1 MMEEN
6 QTNSGPYNQPDQ
18 DASYQPKEDS
28 VLEED
33 TIVSDDFE
41 QPEVAPEP
49 EQVKS
54 VVETTTPAPVLIGDK
69 KDSDTKLFAAMSYFS
84 ALFVVPLVTK
94 KGNKFVMF
102 HVKEGMALF
111 IAELVAWFVLWMI
124 EAFLEGIFSYNAIGF
139 TQFLYKLAWLVFGA
153 ASVLGIYNAVT
164 GKEKPLPY
172 LSIVTKNI
180 KL

>member
-6 QTNSGPYNQPDQ
+6 QTNSGPHNQSDQ
-18 DASYQPKEDS
+18 DASYQPKENS

-33 TIVSDDFE
+33 TIVSNDSE
-41 QPEVAPEP
+41 QPEVAPE
-49 EQVKS
+49 QVQP
-54 VVETTTPAPVLIGDK
+54 VVEATTQAPVSIGDK
-69 KDSDTKLFAAMSYFS
+69 KDADTKLFAAMSYFS

-94 KGNKFVMF
+94 KDNKYVAF
-102 HVKEGMALF
+102 HVKQGMALF

-172 LSIVTKNI
+172 LSIITKNI